1 MHSDESD
8 RRERLRSKI
17 LGFGERSMRKSYYPE
32 LQARLLE
39 LERFKAILDRSNDFL
54 IMLEVSS
61 GRLVD
66 VNASVCRS
74 LGLPREKLLTCRLRE
89 FLSESTWKKVDDL
102 FGAHSSQTEKPE
114 TLEGTIENP
123 KGNKIPVEMSV
134 GLDTFDDSLFAIL
147 VGRDIT
153 ERREAEEALRGSN
166 ERFRLLA
173 ETIQDVFWMSSP
185 VLGEILYL
193 SPAYEKIWGRS
204 RESRYLSPKSFL
216 EAVHPED
223 RLRVETALKEQ
234 ATGFWNIEYRI
245 LHPDGSLHWIQE
257 RGFPIQDEQGN
268 LSLMT
273 GVTTDITEQK
283 RLEEDLIRTQK
294 MESIGVLAGGIAH
307 DFNNILTAILGNISL
322 AKLETKPRDPVL
334 KRLEESERAIQRA
347 RELAHQLLTFSKG
360 GLPVKKPV
368 AVSPLIRDAVGFT
381 LSGSRV
387 RCEFHLPLDLWSVDA
402 DESQI
407 NQVLNNLTLN
417 AAQAMPEG
425 GIIRI
430 RAGNKRVG
438 SDRKIPLKPGNYV
451 EISVEDRGLG
461 IRKEHLSKVFDPYFS
476 TKQKGSGLGLATA
489 YSIVT
494 NHEGL
499 MTLESELGKGTTF
512 RVYLPAS
519 KIDASGKKQS
529 EERTHMGR
537 GRILLMDDE
546 QMVRDV
552 AGQILVQLGYEVL
565 FAREGAEAVEI
576 YIREMDS
583 GRPFDAV
590 IMDLTI
596 PGGLGGLEVMET
608 LLGKDPNARVIVSS
622 GYSNDPVMANFQ
634 KFGFVGM
641 ISKPYTAQEL
651 GRILHESL
659 HSMKSP

>member
-1 MHSDESD
+1 
-8 RRERLRSKI
+8 
-17 LGFGERSMRKSYYPE
+17 
-32 LQARLLE
+32 
-39 LERFKAILDRSNDFL
+39 
-54 IMLEVSS
+54 
-61 GRLVD
+61 
-66 VNASVCRS
+66 
-74 LGLPREKLLTCRLRE
+74 
-89 FLSESTWKKVDDL
+89 
-102 FGAHSSQTEKPE
+102 
-114 TLEGTIENP
+114 
-123 KGNKIPVEMSV
+123 
-134 GLDTFDDSLFAIL
+134 
-147 VGRDIT
+147 
-153 ERREAEEALRGSN
+153 
-166 ERFRLLA
+166 
-173 ETIQDVFWMSSP
+173 
-185 VLGEILYL
+185 
-193 SPAYEKIWGRS
+193 
-204 RESRYLSPKSFL
+204 
-216 EAVHPED
+216 
-223 RLRVETALKEQ
+223 
-234 ATGFWNIEYRI
+234 
-245 LHPDGSLHWIQE
+245 
-257 RGFPIQDEQGN
+257 
-268 LSLMT
+268 
-273 GVTTDITEQK
+273 
-283 RLEEDLIRTQK
+283 LEEDLIRTQK